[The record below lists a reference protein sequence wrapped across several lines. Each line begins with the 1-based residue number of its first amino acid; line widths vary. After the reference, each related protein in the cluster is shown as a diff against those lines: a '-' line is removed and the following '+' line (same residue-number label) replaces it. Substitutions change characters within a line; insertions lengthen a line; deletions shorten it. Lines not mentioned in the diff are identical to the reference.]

1 VTQTATLPTRPL
13 GRTGIDITVF
23 SLGGVKYNQLH
34 DAEAA
39 AVVGRAIDLGVNY
52 IDTAHGY
59 KDSERKIGLV
69 TADRRDEVF
78 LATKTPQ
85 RSRDGAM
92 RAVEESLKRLRTDRV
107 DVVQIHDL
115 YTEQQ
120 LAEITG
126 PNGALKAF
134 EALRDAGA
142 VRFIGVTGHRR
153 PEVLTQAMREYPF
166 DTLLVSVGPMQR
178 TVRPFYHTVMP
189 VARQRG
195 VGVIG
200 MKVVAAGLL
209 REHAEASLR
218 FVATLPGVA
227 SALVGVDSVEQLERN
242 VAVVRDLQPLSD
254 AERDALLTAARA
266 IHDRRPEDAWFFR

>member
-1 VTQTATLPTRPL
+1 MTQTATLPTRPL

>member
-1 VTQTATLPTRPL
+1 MTQTATLPTRPL

-134 EALRDAGA
+134 EAPRDAGA